1 MADIFLS
8 YSREDEARIRGLV
21 SQIEA
26 QGWSVFWDRRI
37 PAGETWRS
45 HIGSALQDS
54 RCIVV
59 AWSKHSI
66 ESQWVAEE
74 ADEGK
79 TRRVL
84 IPLLL
89 DHVQPPR
96 GFREIQAADISD
108 WHAGQT
114 SERLNELIEDI
125 RRLLGKQPEQS
136 RETPHT
142 AQPLPVE
149 RTREK
154 AAVNRSFLGHRAVL
168 IALGSLGAFVTVG
181 YLGMSSRFPGS
192 KAVLPQLPEEHPAP
206 NLGEVTRLPTQ
217 EQQTSKPSVVL
228 RPPTQEKP
236 APKPNLASRRDSWL
250 VVAGSFGRAD
260 SAAAEQ
266 RRAELVRAG
275 YNAVTIDSNAYPLL
289 TPDLWVVAIGPF
301 ESRNLAEPALMHVLS
316 TVHDAY
322 IKNGG

>member
-45 HIGSALQDS
+45 HIGSALQDA

-79 TRRVL
+79 TRKVL
-84 IPLLL
+84 IPVLL
-89 DHVQPPR
+89 DRVQPPR

-114 SERLNELIEDI
+114 SERFNELIEDL
-125 RRLLGKQPEQS
+125 RRLLGKQPEKS
-136 RETPHT
+136 REARHP
-142 AQPLPVE
+142 AQPLPLD
-149 RTREK
+149 RTHEK
-154 AAVNRSFLGHRAVL
+154 ATASRSFLGQRAVA
-168 IALGSLGAFVTVG
+168 IALVSLVAFGTVG
-181 YLGMSSRFPGS
+181 YVALSSLFSDS
-192 KAVLPQLPEEHPAP
+192 KAVLPPLAEEQPAP
-206 NLGEVTRLPTQ
+206 QPEA
-217 EQQTSKPSVVL
+217 VL
-228 RPPTQEKP
+228 RPPAQEQP
-236 APKPNLASRRDSWL
+236 APKPDLASRRGSWL

-266 RRAELVRAG
+266 RRAALVRAG
-275 YNAVTIDSNAYPLL
+275 YKAATIDSNEYPLL

-301 ESRNLAEPALMHVLS
+301 ESRDTANATLTHVLS
-316 TVHDAY
+316 TVPDAY
-322 IKNGG
+322 VKNGR